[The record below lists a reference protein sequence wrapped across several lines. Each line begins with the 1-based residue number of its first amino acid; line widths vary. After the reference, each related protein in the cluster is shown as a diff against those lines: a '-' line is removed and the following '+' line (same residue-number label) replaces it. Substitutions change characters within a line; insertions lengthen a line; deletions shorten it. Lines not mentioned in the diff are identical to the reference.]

1 MFDIGFWEIL
11 VIGVIALLVIGPDRL
26 PGVARTVGTWVG
38 RTRRFVGQVK
48 NDIDKEI
55 RAEELKKALQNNAS
69 LHEIQE
75 IVKDAR
81 QGLQQ
86 DIAPDYLV
94 KAQDDSAGSS
104 TAQDTPRV
112 TSPTADAETDQPNDG
127 PK

>member
-48 NDIDKEI
+48 TDIDKEI

-75 IVKDAR
+75 IVKDTKHD
-81 QGLQQ
+81 LQQ
-86 DIAPDYLV
+86 DVAPDYLV
-94 KAQDDSAGSS
+94 KAQDKSATGS
-104 TAQDTPRV
+104 AAPDTPRV
-112 TSPTADAETDQPNDG
+112 TPPAADAETDKPDE
-127 PK
+127 PSK